1 MPLPSPVTAKV
12 LYQYVLED
20 IKNHFE
26 SEEIPSVAF
35 WLLEHF
41 FGLSKG
47 AVLSDTTLEISVIRL
62 QELDHAISRLKKGE
76 PLQYVIG
83 EAYFY
88 GRLFN
93 VGPGV
98 LIPRPETE
106 ELVHQI
112 LADNKEKRNL
122 RVIDLGTGS
131 GCIPITLQLELP
143 NARVWGVDISEQA
156 LAIAQANEQRLQ
168 AHVTWLKTD
177 ILSALLPEGPFDV
190 VVSNPP
196 YVREMEKAFMTP
208 RVLDHEPASALFVP
222 DSSPLLFYEAIAR
235 WAIRVITPGGQLYF
249 EINEALGNETVN
261 LCKAVGFQDVVLIK
275 DMQGKD
281 RMIKAI
287 LN

>member
-1 MPLPSPVTAKV
+1 MLLPSPVTAKV
-12 LYQYVLED
+12 LYQYVQED

-26 SEEIPSVAF
+26 REEIPSVVF

-41 FGLSKG
+41 LGLSKG
-47 AVLSDTTLEISVIRL
+47 AILADLSLEIPAYTLR
-62 QELDHAISRLKKGE
+62 ELDHAIARLQKGE

-83 EAYFY
+83 EAHFY
-88 GRLFN
+88 GRVFS

-122 RVIDLGTGS
+122 SVIDLGTGS

-143 NARVWGVDISEQA
+143 NARVWGVDISEAA
-156 LAIAQANEQRLQ
+156 LTIAQANEQRLQ
-168 AHVTWLKTD
+168 AHVTWIKTD
-177 ILSALLPEGPFDV
+177 ILSGQLPEGPFDV

-196 YVREMEKAFMTP
+196 YVRELEKAFMNP
-208 RVLDHEPASALFVP
+208 RVLDYEPASALFVP
-222 DSSPLLFYEAIAR
+222 DSSPLVFYEAIAR
-235 WAIRVITPGGQLYF
+235 WASGVITPGGQLYF
-249 EINEALGNETVN
+249 EINEAFGNETVS
-261 LCKAVGFQDVVLIK
+261 LCKDIGFQEVVLFK

-287 LN
+287 LY